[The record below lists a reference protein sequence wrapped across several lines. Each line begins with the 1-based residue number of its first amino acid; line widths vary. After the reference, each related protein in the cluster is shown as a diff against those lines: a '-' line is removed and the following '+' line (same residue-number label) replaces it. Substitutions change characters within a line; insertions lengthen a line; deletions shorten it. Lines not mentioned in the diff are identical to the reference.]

1 MHGRTVEEMVYGDLP
16 PENLE
21 WTDLRSEG
29 VSDNGKYIV
38 VSGMKNGQLHLGMLL
53 KVDVARNA
61 DFSKALDDWPEDGNK
76 PRSPKYL
83 LDKEDDIFVRL
94 PSLGGTT
101 AKIRVKSESDTT
113 AVEFD
118 LSDTGTGHYAN
129 LSNGLRLSTVS
140 AADQDGHPVIKVID
154 EEVLTF
160 ELVVDG
166 NTVGEIADVMVDR
179 AEFASCGIDIF
190 YGSATGDRNTVRN
203 EALTNSKFFDAGDG
217 NYPDNVVDN
226 GNPFKTF
233 IKNAGAGLSHSLE
246 ADFLHISSHG
256 ASDGNL
262 YDHTSGAFGNGS
274 LAFDPYSDIVNGSDF
289 NNDVEWIILATCSQ
303 LNEPGG
309 GKTAWEH
316 LMNGNPRNLHGILG
330 AYEPIAGNLQA
341 VYSDFWSNLRG
352 DLGFV
357 PSAYAIAMS
366 STTPAQPYAILMR
379 SDNALDDFKDGENFI
394 SQDTVGGGLDYSYLN
409 SSLDDFIACGRVG
422 GSKNEK
428 ILDYLDNGDAIILVQ
443 PQKVKEKRLKSR
455 LKTKSHLL
463 SSHDAE
469 VLGKK
474 LHDSGKYQRLTG
486 KVTLQTSSTLSE
498 NDALMLAYDSLLEI
512 IPDRLEH
519 LKLKEVTPQI
529 TVSIDG
535 DGHKTQ
541 RITGYIVQFSNQTED
556 GILVWGNFVNV
567 MISGNSVENISMR
580 LDETVVSNAD
590 DQALTKSS
598 ASLSLA
604 AEKSPLEFENAF
616 DLALAEIKSKL
627 KIKGKYEILQAN
639 LCYVNFEE
647 IVSEKRKVKGEVRDV
662 VPAWH
667 LVINPTYEGKGSL
680 RRSQHVWVNA
690 ETGKF
695 IGEKLY

>member
-1 MHGRTVEEMVYGDLP
+1 MNP
-16 PENLE
+16 
-21 WTDLRSEG
+21 
-29 VSDNGKYIV
+29 
-38 VSGMKNGQLHLGMLL
+38 LL

-61 DFSKALDDWPEDGNK
+61 DFSKILDDWPEDGNK

-83 LDKEDDIFVRL
+83 LNKEDDIFIRL
-94 PSLGGTT
+94 PSLGSVA
-101 AKIRVKSESDTT
+101 AKVRVKSESDTT
-113 AVEFD
+113 GVEFD
-118 LSDTGTGHYAN
+118 LSDTGSGYYAN
-129 LSNGLRLSTVS
+129 LSNGLRLGTAS
-140 AADQDGHPVIKVID
+140 AADQNGHPVIKIID

-166 NTVGEIADVMVDR
+166 NTVGEVASVMVDR

-190 YGSATGDRNTVRN
+190 YGSATGDRSVVRN

-262 YDHTSGAFGNGS
+262 YDHTSGVFGNGS
-274 LAFDPYSDIVNGSDF
+274 VAFDPDSDIVNGSDF

-309 GKTAWEH
+309 GKSAWEH
-316 LMNGNPRNLHGILG
+316 VMNGNPRKLHGVLG
-330 AYEPIAGNLQA
+330 AYEPISGNLQA

-357 PSAYAIAMS
+357 PPAYVIAMS

-394 SQDTVGGGLDYSYLN
+394 SQDTDSGGLDYSYLN

-428 ILDYLDNGDAIILVQ
+428 ILNYLDDGDAMVLAH
-443 PQKVKEKRLKSR
+443 PQKVKEKRLKAN
-455 LKTKSHLL
+455 LKTKPRLFGRG
-463 SSHDAE
+463 DAE
-469 VLGKK
+469 VLKKK
-474 LHDSGKYQRLTG
+474 LHNSAKYQRLTG
-486 KVTLQTSSTLSE
+486 KVTLQVRSTLSE
-498 NDALMLAYDSLLEI
+498 DDALMLAYDSLLEI
-512 IPDRLEH
+512 IPDQLEH
-519 LKLKEVTPQI
+519 LKLKEVAPQI
-529 TVSIDG
+529 TVSIDE
-535 DGHKTQ
+535 DGRKTQ
-541 RITGYIVQFSNQTED
+541 KTTGYIVQFSNHTED
-556 GILVWGNFVNV
+556 GILVWGNFVNI
-567 MISGNSVENISMR
+567 MISGNLVENISMR
-580 LDETVVSNAD
+580 LDETVVPSTG
-590 DQALTKSS
+590 DQALTKSG
-598 ASLSLA
+598 ALLSPA
-604 AEKSPLEFENAF
+604 AAKSPLEFENAF
-616 DLALAEIKSKL
+616 DLALSEIKSKL

-639 LCYVNFEE
+639 LCYIDLEE
-647 IVSEKRKVKGEVRDV
+647 VVSEKRKIKGETRDAI
-662 VPAWH
+662 PAWH

-680 RRSQHVWVNA
+680 RRSQHVWINA

-695 IGEKLY
+695 IGKKLY

>member
-1 MHGRTVEEMVYGDLP
+1 MAT
-16 PENLE
+16 PEATSLQGSGKTLFIE
-21 WTDLRSEG
+21 ALAP
-29 VSDNGKYIV
+29 SDSHKDFTLTFEYTNDGTT
-38 VSGMKNGQLHLGMLL
+38 SRDTELTLL
-53 KVDVARNA
+53 KVDLSRET
-61 DFSKALDDWPEDGNK
+61 DFSKIFDDWPEDGNK

-83 LDKEDDIFVRL
+83 LDKEDDIFIRL
-94 PSLGGTT
+94 PSLGSAS

-113 AVEFD
+113 GVEFD
-118 LSDTGTGHYAN
+118 LSDTGTDHYAN
-129 LSNGLRLSTVS
+129 LSNGLRLGTAS
-140 AADQDGHPVIKVID
+140 AADQNGHPVIKVID

-166 NTVGEIADVMVDR
+166 NTVGEVADVMVDR

-190 YGSATGDRNTVRN
+190 YGSATGDRSVVRN

-256 ASDGNL
+256 GSDGNL

-274 LAFDPYSDIVNGSDF
+274 LAFDPSSDIANGSDF
-289 NNDVEWIILATCSQ
+289 NDDVEWIILATCSQ

-316 LMNGNPRNLHGILG
+316 VMNGNPRKLHGILG
-330 AYEPIAGNLQA
+330 AYEPIAGDLQA

-357 PSAYAIAMS
+357 PPAYAIAMS

-394 SQDTVGGGLDYSYLN
+394 SQDSGDGALDYSYLD

-428 ILDYLDNGDAIILVQ
+428 ILDYLDNGDAMILAQ
-443 PQKVKEKRLKSR
+443 PEKVKEKRLNSH
-455 LKTKSHLL
+455 LKTKPRLFDRD
-463 SSHDAE
+463 DADL
-469 VLGKK
+469 LGKK
-474 LHDSGKYQRLTG
+474 LHDSAKYQRLTG
-486 KVTLQTSSTLSE
+486 KVTLQASSNLSE
-498 NDALMLAYDSLLEI
+498 DDALMLAYDSLLEI
-512 IPDRLEH
+512 IPEKLGN

-529 TVSIDG
+529 TVSIDS
-535 DGHKTQ
+535 DGRKTQ
-541 RITGYIVQFSNQTED
+541 RRTGYIVQFSNHAED
-556 GILVWGNFVNV
+556 GILLWGNFVNV
-567 MISGNSVENISMR
+567 MISGNLVENISMR
-580 LDETVVSNAD
+580 LDESVMPSTGN
-590 DQALTKSS
+590 QALAKSDATS
-598 ASLSLA
+598 DLT
-604 AEKSPLEFENAF
+604 AEKSPLEFENVF
-616 DLALAEIKSKL
+616 DLALSEIKSKL

-639 LCYVNFEE
+639 LCYIDLEDV
-647 IVSEKRKVKGEVRDV
+647 VVGKRKVKGEVRDV

-680 RRSQHVWVNA
+680 RRSQHIWINA

-695 IGEKLY
+695 LGKKPY